1 MLRAIPLFV
10 ILLIIYNVT
19 MLTGNIDEILA
30 TQIFSMGLISGG
42 NWRFTAQDLF
52 VVMGVLVLYIEIFKA
67 TRTGAASIMDHSLS
81 VLVFV
86 IFLVEF
92 LTVAACGTSTFFI
105 LGLMS
110 MMDVVSGFT
119 VSIVAARRD
128 FGFGN
133 PDIR

>member
-10 ILLIIYNVT
+10 VLLVIYNIT
-19 MLTGNIDEILA
+19 MLTGDVNGILA
-30 TQIFSMGLISGG
+30 SRLFSMGLISGG
-42 NWRFTAQDLF
+42 QWNFTAQDLF
-52 VVMGVLVLYIEIFKA
+52 IVSGVLVLYIEIFKA
-67 TRTGAASIMDHSLS
+67 TRTGTASVMDHALS
-81 VLVFV
+81 MLVFV
-86 IFLVEF
+86 VFLIEF

-119 VSIVAARRD
+119 VTIVAARRD